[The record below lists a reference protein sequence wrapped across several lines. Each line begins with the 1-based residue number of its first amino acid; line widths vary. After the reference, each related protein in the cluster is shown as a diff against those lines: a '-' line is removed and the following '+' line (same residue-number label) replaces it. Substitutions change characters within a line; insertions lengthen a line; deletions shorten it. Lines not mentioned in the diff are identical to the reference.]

1 MNKHITKAV
10 GVSLTTVLVLSACG
24 GDRSSTELSLDPGA
38 EACVAVQTAESTG
51 VPSTQRIFSW
61 IEDLVGLGYRRTGT
75 VAGYAA
81 AAYVKCQLEALGV
94 DEVFYETA
102 TTWQWTAE
110 EASVHVDGTPIDAFP
125 SAHSFVTPDQPSRF
139 ATPAG
144 GLRAELVD
152 VGLGTPVEIA
162 AADLEGK
169 IAVFDLKFLLPPAGL
184 AALTEFLWDPEA
196 SIAQPSLITGNPYIT
211 NYDTVLAEVM
221 DAGAV
226 GFIGVL
232 ADYFNSN
239 QYYNEYY
246 RRLQVTI
253 PGYWVSPVE
262 GAALRQR
269 MSEQA
274 GLTASLVM
282 RGERREVEARSVVG
296 ILHGDSNETIMVQS
310 HHDAAFDGAV
320 EDGSG
325 VAAVLAQAQ
334 YFASQPPESRARTL
348 MFVTMDS
355 HFTGYQGHMALVDKY
370 ILDPQSPYDIVANV
384 TLEHIGKQGVVDADG
399 ELEIQDQHE
408 IRGVF
413 ENVGPTLKAQIIQ
426 SVVDHDLRR
435 LAVLNGEALCATVG
449 IPTDASF
456 VCINGVPTVSL
467 IAGPNYLYDAADTL
481 DKVDQSQL
489 VPVTEAFIE
498 IIEAIDD
505 TPRALIGVTSGAGG

>member
-1 MNKHITKAV
+1 MNKHINILLGVTL
-10 GVSLTTVLVLSACG
+10 VSLLILSGCG
-24 GDRSSTELSLDPGA
+24 GDSPTSGVGLPEQGD
-38 EACVAVQTAESTG
+38 ACARTQAPASTG
-51 VPSTQRIFSW
+51 VPSTQRIFGW

-81 AAYVKCQLEALGV
+81 AAYVKCQLESLGI

-102 TTWQWTAE
+102 TTWQWTAD
-110 EASVHVDGTPIDAFP
+110 EASVEVDGSPIDAFP
-125 SAHSFVTPDQPSRF
+125 SAHSFVTPDAPSRF

-144 GLRAELVD
+144 GLNAELVD

-162 AADLEGK
+162 AADLQGK

-221 DAGAV
+221 EAGAV

-253 PGYWVSPVE
+253 PGYWVAPGE
-262 GAALRQR
+262 GAHLRQL
-269 MSEQA
+269 MSEQP

-296 ILHGDSNETIMVQS
+296 ILHGASDETIMVQS

-334 YFASQPPESRARTL
+334 YFASQPVESRARTL

-370 ILDPQSPYDIVANV
+370 IIDPDSPYDVVANV
-384 TLEHIGKQGVVDADG
+384 TLEHIGKQGVIDADG

-413 ENVGPTLKAQIIQ
+413 ENVGPTLKAQIVQ

-435 LAVLNGEALCATVG
+435 LAVLNGQALCATVG

-456 VCINGVPTVSL
+456 VCLNGVPTVSL
-467 IAGPNYLYDAADTL
+467 IAGPNYLYDIADTL

-498 IIEAIDD
+498 IIEAIDE
-505 TPRALIGVTSGAGG
+505 TPRALIGATPSAS